1 MNDATR
7 DKDAKEGLAVEA
19 RPVAKSLLVPAA
31 QAPSPAPDDA
41 AASQDLTTG
50 IAGPIVVMLAFLS
63 AIITFLV
70 LMGAFGV
77 EPQGNVTLGL
87 LGFNVLLIL
96 LLLFLVVRHLLT
108 LRRETAAGMTGARLQ
123 RRVVG
128 LFSLVAAVPTALVAG
143 AGLFALDRG

>member
-1 MNDATR
+1 MNDTTR

-63 AIITFLV
+63 ATIPNAREFADWVAKTHGSPCHVVYTGGCL
-70 LMGAFGV
+70 GA
-77 EPQGNVTLGL
+77 L
-87 LGFNVLLIL
+87 LSG
-96 LLLFLVVRHLLT
+96 
-108 LRRETAAGMTGARLQ
+108 
-123 RRVVG
+123 
-128 LFSLVAAVPTALVAG
+128 
-143 AGLFALDRG
+143 

>member
-7 DKDAKEGLAVEA
+7 EKDAKEGDAAKARALATSH
-19 RPVAKSLLVPAA
+19 RPVTAEEVSAPAL
-31 QAPSPAPDDA
+31 DDP

-50 IAGPIVVMLAFLS
+50 ITGPIVVMLAFLS

-96 LLLFLVVRHLLT
+96 LLLFLV
-108 LRRETAAGMTGARLQ
+108 
-123 RRVVG
+123 
-128 LFSLVAAVPTALVAG
+128 
-143 AGLFALDRG
+143 